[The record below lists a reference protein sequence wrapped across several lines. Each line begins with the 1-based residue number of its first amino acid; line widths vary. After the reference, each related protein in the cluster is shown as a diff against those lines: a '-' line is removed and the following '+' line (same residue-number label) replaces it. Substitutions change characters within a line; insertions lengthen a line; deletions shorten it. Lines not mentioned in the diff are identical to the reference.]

1 MTAHVIAVGFLG
13 RSFTQ
18 QWIAELEYRRFRK
31 KLLQLLKDEE
41 VQNQLARIAEKIQFK
56 KPKVELNWEKNPA
69 LQETAENLGI
79 FDD

>member
-1 MTAHVIAVGFLG
+1 M
-13 RSFTQ
+13 
-18 QWIAELEYRRFRK
+18 
-31 KLLQLLKDEE
+31 KDEE